1 MKTGWLQARQTRYTG
16 YVTLYILIVLGALG
30 LANWLANRHNKSVDT
45 TANKKFSLSD
55 QTIKV
60 VKDPQLRGNHRGCR
74 STSRGGEV
82 ANRRRSHRRDHSHL
96 EGRGAHGMCSRRQRR
111 A

>member
-55 QTIKV
+55 QTGKIVHGLKQDV
-60 VKDPQLRGNHRGCR
+60 RITYFDKTDSFSRAKDLLDRYETMSPKLH
-74 STSRGGEV
+74 V
-82 ANRRRSHRRDHSHL
+82 DYIDPDKK
-96 EGRGAHGMCSRRQRR
+96 
-111 A
+111 